1 MACGFVNGCVVV
13 YGRSQ
18 PIIATLATGAVFRG
32 LALLLRPTP
41 GGDVDEDLSWVMTSD
56 LYELVASYDLADA
69 GEAER
74 VVLLAA
80 VSLGALAILRVRN
93 SLDQFR

>member
-1 MACGFVNGCVVV
+1 
-13 YGRSQ
+13 
-18 PIIATLATGAVFRG
+18 
-32 LALLLRPTP
+32 
-41 GGDVDEDLSWVMTSD
+41 MTSD